1 MKNTTLLF
9 TSEHGGN
16 EIPAEY
22 SELFKDF
29 HDVLAT
35 HRGYDLG
42 IWSVADAFAQAF
54 DASLFKNHV
63 TRLLVDTNRSLWR
76 RTLFSEKTKPLP
88 KKEKQ
93 KILDTYYY
101 PHRNAITEFIETEIG
116 RGQKILHIATHSF
129 TPVMKGEVRNAD
141 IGLLYDPE
149 RSNEKNI
156 SKEWKNTLAATLP
169 DFRVRFNYPYRG
181 KPDGLT
187 AHFRKLHANG
197 SYLGVELEVNQ
208 KYVTNGS
215 FPSYVQT
222 GLVQSFQK
230 TIEKFS
236 WL

>member
-16 EIPAEY
+16 DIPAGY
-22 SELFKDF
+22 SELFNDF

-42 IWSVADAFAQAF
+42 IWSVADALAQAF
-54 DASLFKNHV
+54 DARLFKNHV

-222 GLVQSFQK
+222 GLVQSFRK
-230 TIEKFS
+230 TMESFS

>member
-16 EIPAEY
+16 DIPAGY
-22 SELFKDF
+22 SELFKDS

-42 IWSVADAFAQAF
+42 IWSVADALAQAF
-54 DASLFKNHV
+54 DARLFKNHV

-222 GLVQSFQK
+222 GLVQSFRK